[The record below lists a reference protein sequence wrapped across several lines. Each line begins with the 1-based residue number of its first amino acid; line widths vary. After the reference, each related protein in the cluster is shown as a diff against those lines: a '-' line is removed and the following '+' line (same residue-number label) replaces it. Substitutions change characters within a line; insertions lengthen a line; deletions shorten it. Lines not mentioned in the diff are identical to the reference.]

1 MSDPL
6 ERLTNLVALLLHTRE
21 PLTLDQ
27 IAHALAGQYPEETSA
42 RRGGFERDKA
52 MLRAEGIP
60 VEQTV
65 LRGDRAGATGYWI
78 DRAAYELDLDLT
90 ADERRALQMAVA
102 TVHLGVAWGEE
113 ALWKLGGDGD
123 DDTGALAAALPS
135 LPALPLLFEANSRRA
150 AVTFRYRGDVRTLDP
165 YGMLARDGFWY
176 VMGRDHRSGEQR
188 TFRVDR
194 MQGEPTLGEPGS
206 FTVPEGFDPAAAVP
220 DDPKLLGGGADEA
233 LVRIDASRAPA
244 LVRELGEAAVS
255 ETLPDGAVV
264 VRVPCVNRWAFR
276 SWLLGL
282 LDHAVVVGPPDLR
295 AEVDGWLGAFT

>member
-6 ERLTNLVALLLHTRE
+6 ERLTNLLALLLHTRE
-21 PLTLDQ
+21 PLTLEQ
-27 IAHALAGQYPEETSA
+27 IANALAGQYPEEPAA
-42 RRGGFERDKA
+42 RRGAFERDKVV
-52 MLRAEGIP
+52 LRSEGIP

-65 LRGDRAGATGYWI
+65 LRGDRAGATAYWI
-78 DRAAYELDLDLT
+78 DRAAYELDLQLT
-90 ADERRALQMAVA
+90 PEERHALQVAVA

-123 DDTGALAAALPS
+123 DDTGAVAAALPS
-135 LPALPLLFEANSRRA
+135 LPALPVLYEANARRA
-150 AVTFRYRGDVRTLDP
+150 PVTFGYRGEQRTLDP

-194 MQGEPTLGEPGS
+194 MEGEPALGAPES
-206 FTVPEGFDPAAAVP
+206 FAVPTGFDPARAVP
-220 DDPKLLGGGADEA
+220 DDPKLLGAGADEA
-233 LVRIDASRAPA
+233 LVLIDAARAPA
-244 LVRELGEAAVS
+244 LVRELGAASVR

-276 SWLLGL
+276 SWVLGL
-282 LDHAVVVGPPDLR
+282 LDHAEVVGPPDVR
-295 AEVDGWLGAFT
+295 AEVVAWLGAFA

>member
-6 ERLTNLVALLLHTRE
+6 ERLTNLLALLLHTRE

-27 IAHALAGQYPEETSA
+27 IAHSLAGQYPEDMAA
-42 RRGGFERDKA
+42 RRGAFERDKLV
-52 MLRAEGIP
+52 LRSEGIP

-65 LRGDRAGATGYWI
+65 LRGDRAGATAYWI
-78 DRAAYELDLDLT
+78 DRAAYELDLQLT
-90 ADERRALQMAVA
+90 AEERHALQVAVA

-123 DDTGALAAALPS
+123 DDTGAVAAALPS

-150 AVTFRYRGDVRTLDP
+150 PVTFGYRGEPRTLDP

-194 MQGEPTLGEPGS
+194 MEGEPTLGAPES
-206 FTVPEGFDPAAAVP
+206 FTVPPGFDPAAAVP
-220 DDPKLLGGGADEA
+220 DDPKLLGAGADEA
-233 LVRIDASRAPA
+233 LVRIDAARASA
-244 LVRELGEAAVS
+244 LVRELGAASVN
-255 ETLPDGAVV
+255 ETQPDGSVV
-264 VRVPCVNRWAFR
+264 VRVSCLNRWAFR
-276 SWLLGL
+276 SWVLGL
-282 LDHAVVVGPPDLR
+282 LDHAEVIGPPDVR
-295 AEVDGWLGAFT
+295 AEVVGWLEAFA

>member
-6 ERLTNLVALLLHTRE
+6 ERLTNLLALLLHTRE

-27 IAHALAGQYPEETSA
+27 IAHSLAGQYPEDMAA
-42 RRGGFERDKA
+42 RRGAFERDKVV
-52 MLRAEGIP
+52 LRSEGIP

-65 LRGDRAGATGYWI
+65 LRGDRAGAPAYWI
-78 DRAAYELDLDLT
+78 DRAAYELDLQLT
-90 ADERRALQMAVA
+90 AEERHALQVAVA

-123 DDTGALAAALPS
+123 DDTGAVAAALPS

-150 AVTFRYRGDVRTLDP
+150 PVTFGYRGEPRTLDP

-188 TFRVDR
+188 TVRVDR
-194 MQGEPTLGEPGS
+194 MEGEPTLGAPES
-206 FTVPEGFDPAAAVP
+206 FTVPPGFDPAAAVP
-220 DDPKLLGGGADEA
+220 DDPKLLGEGADEA
-233 LVRIDASRAPA
+233 LVRIDATRAPA
-244 LVRELGEAAVS
+244 LVRELGAASVR
-255 ETLPDGAVV
+255 ETEPDGSVV

-276 SWLLGL
+276 SWVLGL
-282 LDHAVVVGPPDLR
+282 LDHAEVIGPPDVR
-295 AEVDGWLGAFT
+295 AEVVAWLGAFA